1 MYSLVIVNNEE
12 IKNTKV
18 VYKNVVKS
26 LRHKEYVDALFKR
39 NLIRHK
45 MI

>member
-12 IKNTKV
+12 IENTKG
-18 VYKNVVKS
+18 VYKNAVKN

-45 MI
+45 IK